1 MAAGEK
7 IKQALDEGRILI
19 LGAQVL
25 LGFQYRWFFERNF
38 ESVPEAFQYASSA
51 STLPGPA

>member
-51 STLPGPA
+51 STLP